1 MKGATLRVRV
11 LHHMLIISI
20 HTSEKEATS
29 YPQQKED
36 ISLYSNICS
45 REGSDPLGFTP
56 LKAAN
61 VHYHLNKIELYR
73 MSCNHILG
81 AFA

>member
-1 MKGATLRVRV
+1 MISIHAPVKGATRQVARVGGGPGV
-11 LHHMLIISI
+11 ISI

-45 REGSDPLGFTP
+45 REESDPLGFTP

-61 VHYHLNKIELYR
+61 VH
-73 MSCNHILG
+73 
-81 AFA
+81 

>member
-1 MKGATLRVRV
+1 
-11 LHHMLIISI
+11 MLYISI